1 MRFTRIAVRIKSL
14 LVTIALSCIVLS
26 TGLTSSY
33 ADKDKKDASQIK
45 YLVVIFQEN
54 VSFDHYFATYP
65 NAANSDNGEPRFHSD
80 PNTPSVNRLTD
91 LLLDP
96 NNPNSVQ
103 PFRLKRSQAATCDQN
118 HEYTAEQE
126 AFDAGLMDKFVE
138 STSVDSCSGPLN
150 PFHTT
155 GLVMGYFDGNTVTAL
170 WNYAQNFPMSDNF
183 YNTTFGPSTPGHIN
197 LI

>member
-26 TGLTSSY
+26 TLLTSSY
-33 ADKDKKDASQIK
+33 ADKDKKGASQIQ

-65 NAANSDNGEPRFHSD
+65 NAANSDNGEPRFHPD
-80 PNTPSVNRLTD
+80 PNTPSVNGLTD
-91 LLLDP
+91 PLLGP
-96 NNPNSVQ
+96 NNSNSVQ
-103 PFRLKRSQAATCDQN
+103 PFLLKRSQAVTCDQD
-118 HEYTAEQE
+118 HDYTPEQQ

-138 STSVDSCSGPLN
+138 FTNDEKCSGPLN

-155 GLVMGYFDGNTVTAL
+155 GLVMG
-170 WNYAQNFPMSDNF
+170 
-183 YNTTFGPSTPGHIN
+183 
-197 LI
+197 